1 MAGDYETLPS
11 CQYCPPASPAE
22 DGEQKLACCDAACI
36 EVAAQRE
43 CDAESFANSFESLE
57 EKPAKEPSSCGGG
70 CCSGNNSASN
80 NNKKAARLERLKA
93 ARERYA
99 ATLEAVGC
107 ICRALLA
114 RNLETCCSPQ
124 TKRTLRSATPRT
136 SSSSSSLRV
145 TAPSG
150 CCSPKEPGSC
160 NKRKTKIYTSG
171 KNTDIGGGS
180 KLAQGRED
188 CCEKVSSS
196 SLSKIG
202 CCDNLE
208 PPKLAV
214 EKTALVK
221 TGCCSGPSQS
231 SESTTTDICG
241 GNAQATDT
249 CGSLNAPTSSK
260 GGCCSDKSKDDLQVS
275 PEIPGSFANTDSREK
290 SCCNKTIDT
299 PIVKAGCTKSCCTQ
313 KPGIPSQKKGC
324 AKSCCD
330 AKPFPA
336 ATKEGCC
343 SGKSIPNAMKNK
355 SSCSK
360 EGNICGT
367 DKPSC
372 GMKSNGDEKADI
384 AILVVGDETSE
395 ASFLDDCCKKVK
407 ATDEV
412 QVVQGAP
419 GAGDIDIEK
428 AGLSTEHVT
437 LGIEGMTCVGCENK
451 LFRSLNTIAGITNL
465 QTSLVMARAE
475 FDLIANASID
485 DIIRELAKTTGFA
498 CQRLSTKGQTLDIL
512 VHGDARDFV
521 NRKLPHGVEG
531 MTAVDK
537 NTVRVAYDAKL
548 VGARDLV
555 EKGFDGDIS
564 LAPAR
569 PYAELESGSK
579 HVRETAFMTAFST
592 ILTIPVLVLAWAPL
606 KPREILYGSISLALA
621 TIVQFVVAGPF
632 YPSAF
637 KALLFTRVIEMD
649 LLIVLSTSTAY
660 IFSVVAFGYQVRGQ
674 PLSTGEFFE
683 TSTLLVTLIMVG
695 RLVSAF
701 ARHKAVES
709 ISIRSL
715 QSGTALLVDD
725 EYPGGLE
732 IDARLLQ
739 YGDVFKVLP
748 DARIATDG
756 TVISGA
762 SEVDESHI
770 TGEVV
775 PVEKSTGSNIIAG
788 CLNGSGTLI
797 VRLRR
802 LPGENT
808 ISEIATM
815 VDEAKFSKPKIQELA
830 DRVASYF
837 VPVVVVLTLITF
849 AIWVA
854 IGKAVRNQSG
864 GTAVV
869 QAITYAISVLIVSCP
884 CAIGL
889 AVPMVVVIAGG
900 VGARFGVV
908 FKSAETIEIARKVSH
923 VVFDKTGTLTMG
935 ELSVVAEEYLV
946 EPGNVSAAA
955 LVLGLTINSKHPV
968 SAAVAAHLMAQ
979 GFEPAVVDEVRS
991 VTGSGMEGIWKKS
1004 HLRVKGGNSRWLAV
1018 QDNQY
1023 VSTLLSQGRTV
1034 FCVVLGQELIA
1045 IYGLHDSLR
1054 PDAKSTID
1062 ELQIRGIAV
1071 SIVSGDDDG
1080 AVQRIGSELQI
1091 DPSRVKSRCSPG
1103 DKQKYIK
1110 NLMDGNKDTILFC
1123 GDGTNDAVA
1132 LAQASIGLHM
1142 NSGTDVAQSA
1152 ADAVLVR
1159 PALDGVLVLID
1170 LSRAAFRRIIF
1181 NFTWSFIYNTIAVL
1195 LAAGAFVNARIPPEY
1210 AGLGEI
1216 VSVLP
1221 VILIALQ
1228 LRWFKRN

>member
-1 MAGDYETLPS
+1 MEDEYKALPS
-11 CQYCPPASPAE
+11 CQYCPPSAQAE
-22 DGEQKLACCDAACI
+22 DGKQKLACCDTACI
-36 EVAAQRE
+36 EVAAQRD
-43 CDAESFANSFESLE
+43 CDAESFTSSDSAG
-57 EKPAKEPSSCGGG
+57 KEADITKTSSCAGG
-70 CCSGNNSASN
+70 CCSAKASTSN
-80 NNKKAARLERLKA
+80 DKKVARTERLKA

-124 TKRTLRSATPRT
+124 TKRSLRSAAPRT
-136 SSSSSSLRV
+136 STSSSSLRAS
-145 TAPSG
+145 TSG
-150 CCSPKEPGSC
+150 YCSTKEAGPC
-160 NKRKTKIYTSG
+160 NKRKEKADTCQKNAETGAGWGAAEDKTDNSKALPVACSTMTS
-171 KNTDIGGGS
+171 
-180 KLAQGRED
+180 
-188 CCEKVSSS
+188 
-196 SLSKIG
+196 
-202 CCDNLE
+202 CCDDFRS
-208 PPKLAV
+208 
-214 EKTALVK
+214 EKSVVRELSSPAK
-221 TGCCSGPSQS
+221 TGCCSGPSDGPENPVTMTCGERPS
-231 SESTTTDICG
+231 ALDASTNSTTTTGECCA
-241 GNAQATDT
+241 GNKPADDPPTVEH
-249 CGSLNAPTSSK
+249 APPAVEK
-260 GGCCSDKSKDDLQVS
+260 DCS
-275 PEIPGSFANTDSREK
+275 GT
-290 SCCNKTIDT
+290 SCC
-299 PIVKAGCTKSCCTQ
+299 A
-313 KPGIPSQKKGC
+313 KKKEAPVVTTGC
-324 AKSCCD
+324 AKSCCSKKPD
-330 AKPFPA
+330 VPPPKKQCAKACCDEKTIAAPVEQGCHGKSSGAKPDA
-336 ATKEGCC
+336 SEKSICASKSCC
-343 SGKSIPNAMKNK
+343 SK
-355 SSCSK
+355 
-360 EGNICGT
+360 T
-367 DKPSC
+367 
-372 GMKSNGDEKADI
+372 ADVTI
-384 AILVVGDETSE
+384 DAITCESPEEE
-395 ASFLDDCCKKVK
+395 ASDDCCE
-407 ATDEV
+407 TDEIKNEKIAIRN
-412 QVVQGAP
+412 AP
-419 GAGDIDIEK
+419 ATSDIDIEK
-428 AGLSTEHVT
+428 AGLLTEHIT
-437 LGIEGMTCVGCENK
+437 LSIEGMTCVGCENK
-451 LFRSLNTIAGITNL
+451 LFRSLNTIPGIINL

-475 FDLIANASID
+475 FDLDTKASVD
-485 DIIRELAKTTGFA
+485 ELIKEVAKTTGFA
-498 CQRLSTKGQTLDIL
+498 CQRLSTQGQTLDIL
-512 VHGDARDFV
+512 VPGDAREFV
-521 NRKLPHGVEG
+521 NQKLPYGVEE
-531 MTAVDK
+531 MTALDK
-537 NTVRVAYDAKL
+537 NTVRVAYDAKSI
-548 VGARDLV
+548 GARDLL
-555 EKGFDGDIS
+555 ERGFNSDIS
-564 LAPAR
+564 LAPSR

-579 HVRETAFMTAFST
+579 HVRETVFMTAFSA

-621 TIVQFVVAGPF
+621 TVVQFVVAGPF

-660 IFSVVAFGYQVRGQ
+660 IFSVVAFGYQVRGH

-715 QSGTALLVDD
+715 QSGVAFLVD
-725 EYPGGLE
+725 ETHPGGLG

-739 YGDVFKVLP
+739 YGDIFKVSP
-748 DARIATDG
+748 DSLIATDG
-756 TVISGA
+756 TVVSGE
-762 SEVDESHI
+762 SEVDESHV
-770 TGEVV
+770 TGEAV
-775 PVEKSTGSNIIAG
+775 PVDKSVGSNVIAG
-788 CLNGSGTLI
+788 SLNGSGTLT

-837 VPVVVVLTLITF
+837 VPVVIVLTLITF

-854 IGKAVRNQSG
+854 IGKAVRIQSG

-900 VGARFGVV
+900 VGARFGVI

-935 ELSVVAEEYLV
+935 QLSVSSENYLAESS
-946 EPGNVSAAA
+946 SATS
-955 LVLGLTINSKHPV
+955 LVLGLTLNSKHPV
-968 SAAVAAHLMAQ
+968 SAAVAGHLMAQ
-979 GFEPAVVDEVRS
+979 GVQPAPMEQVKS
-991 VTGSGMEGIWKKS
+991 VTGSGMEGKLSPGNVRI
-1004 HLRVKGGNSRWLAV
+1004 RGGNSRWLAV
-1018 QDNQY
+1018 QDNPE
-1023 VSTLLSQGRTV
+1023 VSALLSEGRTV
-1034 FCVVLGQELIA
+1034 FCITLGEDLIA
-1045 IYGLHDSLR
+1045 IYGLDDSLR
-1054 PDAKSTID
+1054 SDAKATVD
-1062 ELQIRGIAV
+1062 ELQTRGIAV

-1080 AVQRIGSELQI
+1080 AVQRIGNELGLQ
-1091 DPSRVKSRCSPG
+1091 PSRIKSRCSPS
-1103 DKQKYIK
+1103 DKQNYIK
-1110 NLMDGNKDTILFC
+1110 NLMDGNKDVILFC

-1170 LSRAAFRRIIF
+1170 LSRAAFRRIVF

>member
-1 MAGDYETLPS
+1 LTWTPTDVRNI
-11 CQYCPPASPAE
+11 
-22 DGEQKLACCDAACI
+22 AACI

-43 CDAESFANSFESLE
+43 CDAESYT
-57 EKPAKEPSSCGGG
+57 SSITTDKQAEVTGMSTCGVPVERCFQVAETSNCAGG
-70 CCSGNNSASN
+70 CSSEKTSTA
-80 NNKKAARLERLKA
+80 NNKKAAARTEKLKA

-124 TKRTLRSATPRT
+124 TKRSLRSATPRT
-136 SSSSSSLRV
+136 STSSSSLRAS
-145 TAPSG
+145 TSG
-150 CCSPKEPGSC
+150 CCSAKEASAC
-160 NKRKTKIYTSG
+160 SKRKMKADTHG
-171 KNTDIGGGS
+171 KNAGIGGGS
-180 KLAQGRED
+180 GSVGDKID
-188 CCEKVSSS
+188 N
-196 SLSKIG
+196 SKILATSCSKETG
-202 CCDNLE
+202 CCDN
-208 PPKLAV
+208 PKLGKSIVKETSIPA
-214 EKTALVK
+214 K
-221 TGCCSGPSQS
+221 TGYCPSLSQTPKDNVKKTCGDS
-231 SESTTTDICG
+231 ASTTDECGIRSSSPSANAGCCG
-241 GNAQATDT
+241 GKKPDNLLASLGQGLPAT
-249 CGSLNAPTSSK
+249 G
-260 GGCCSDKSKDDLQVS
+260 KDC
-275 PEIPGSFANTDSREK
+275 A
-290 SCCNKTIDT
+290 
-299 PIVKAGCTKSCCTQ
+299 TKSCC
-313 KPGIPSQKKGC
+313 SKKNDVPVVKVGC
-324 AKSCCD
+324 AKSCCSKKPD
-330 AKPFPA
+330 APIQKGKCAKACCSEKTIPATVDQGCRGNKSEAKSACVEADDSCGAKKPDA
-336 ATKEGCC
+336 SEESSCATKSCC
-343 SGKSIPNAMKNK
+343 SKTADVTLDAVTCE
-355 SSCSK
+355 SS
-360 EGNICGT
+360 E
-367 DKPSC
+367 
-372 GMKSNGDEKADI
+372 E
-384 AILVVGDETSE
+384 E
-395 ASFLDDCCKKVK
+395 ASDDCCDTEKIKNEK
-407 ATDEV
+407 SIIHN
-412 QVVQGAP
+412 AP
-419 GAGDIDIEK
+419 VTSNIDIEK
-428 AGLSTEHVT
+428 AGLITEHVT
-437 LGIEGMTCVGCENK
+437 LSIEGMTCVGCENK
-451 LFRSLNTIAGITNL
+451 LFRSLNIMPGIRNL

-475 FDLIANASID
+475 FDLDTEASVD
-485 DIIRELAKTTGFA
+485 ELIKEVAKTTGFA
-498 CQRLSTKGQTLDIL
+498 CQRLSTQGQTLDIL
-512 VHGDARDFV
+512 VPGDARDFV
-521 NRKLPHGVEG
+521 NQKLPYGVEE
-531 MTAVDK
+531 MTALDK
-537 NTVRVAYDAKL
+537 CTVRVAYDAKL
-548 VGARDLV
+548 IGARDLL
-555 EKGFDGDIS
+555 EKGFDRGIS

-606 KPREILYGSISLALA
+606 KPRETLYGSISLALA

-660 IFSVVAFGYQVRGQ
+660 IFSVVAFGYQVRGR

-715 QSGTALLVDD
+715 QSGAALLVD
-725 EYPGGLE
+725 EKYPGGLG

-739 YGDVFKVLP
+739 YGDIFKVLP
-748 DARIATDG
+748 DSLIATDG
-756 TVISGA
+756 TVVSGE

-770 TGEVV
+770 TGEAV
-775 PVEKSTGSNIIAG
+775 PVEKSAGSNVIAG
-788 CLNGSGTLI
+788 SLNGSGTLTA
-797 VRLRR
+797 RLRR

-815 VDEAKFSKPKIQELA
+815 VDAAKFSKPKIQELA

-837 VPVVVVLTLITF
+837 VPVVIALTLITF

-854 IGKAVRNQSG
+854 IGKAIRNQSG

-900 VGARFGVV
+900 VGARFGVI

-935 ELSVVAEEYLV
+935 QLSVASEDYLAE
-946 EPGNVSAAA
+946 SSSTAS

-968 SAAVAAHLMAQ
+968 SAAVAGHLLTQ
-979 GFEPAVVDEVRS
+979 RVEPAAVEEVRS
-991 VTGSGMEGIWKKS
+991 VTGSGMEGKLS
-1004 HLRVKGGNSRWLAV
+1004 ASSVRLRGGNSRWLTV
-1018 QDNQY
+1018 QDNPE
-1023 VSTLLSQGRTV
+1023 VAALLSQGRTV
-1034 FCVVLGQELIA
+1034 FCVGLGEDLIA
-1045 IYGLHDSLR
+1045 IYGLDDSLR
-1054 PDAKSTID
+1054 PDAKSTVD
-1062 ELQIRGIAV
+1062 ELQTRGIAV

-1080 AVQRIGSELQI
+1080 AVQRIGNELGI
-1091 DPSRVKSRCSPG
+1091 TPARIKSRCSPG
-1103 DKQKYIK
+1103 DKQKYIR
-1110 NLMDGNKDTILFC
+1110 NLMDGNKDVILFC

-1228 LRWFKRN
+1228 LRWFKRD

>member
-1 MAGDYETLPS
+1 M
-11 CQYCPPASPAE
+11 
-22 DGEQKLACCDAACI
+22 
-36 EVAAQRE
+36 
-43 CDAESFANSFESLE
+43 
-57 EKPAKEPSSCGGG
+57 
-70 CCSGNNSASN
+70 
-80 NNKKAARLERLKA
+80 
-93 ARERYA
+93 
-99 ATLEAVGC
+99 
-107 ICRALLA
+107 
-114 RNLETCCSPQ
+114 
-124 TKRTLRSATPRT
+124 KR
-136 SSSSSSLRV
+136 
-145 TAPSG
+145 
-150 CCSPKEPGSC
+150 
-160 NKRKTKIYTSG
+160 
-171 KNTDIGGGS
+171 
-180 KLAQGRED
+180 
-188 CCEKVSSS
+188 
-196 SLSKIG
+196 
-202 CCDNLE
+202 
-208 PPKLAV
+208 
-214 EKTALVK
+214 
-221 TGCCSGPSQS
+221 
-231 SESTTTDICG
+231 
-241 GNAQATDT
+241 
-249 CGSLNAPTSSK
+249 
-260 GGCCSDKSKDDLQVS
+260 
-275 PEIPGSFANTDSREK
+275 
-290 SCCNKTIDT
+290 
-299 PIVKAGCTKSCCTQ
+299 
-313 KPGIPSQKKGC
+313 
-324 AKSCCD
+324 
-330 AKPFPA
+330 
-336 ATKEGCC
+336 
-343 SGKSIPNAMKNK
+343 
-355 SSCSK
+355 
-360 EGNICGT
+360 
-367 DKPSC
+367 PSC
-372 GMKSNGDEKADI
+372 GTGSCCVEKPDI
-384 AILVVGDETSE
+384 AFDVITCESPETS
-395 ASFLDDCCKKVK
+395 SLDDCCKKVNR
-407 ATDEV
+407 TEELSVV
-412 QVVQGAP
+412 QVAP
-419 GAGDIDIEK
+419 SAKDIDIER
-428 AGLSTEHVT
+428 AGLNTEHVT

-451 LFRSLNTIAGITNL
+451 LFRSLNTIIGITNL

-475 FDLIANASID
+475 FDLDANASVD
-485 DIIRELAKTTGFA
+485 DVIRELAKTTGFT

-521 NRKLPHGVEG
+521 NQKLPYGVEG

-537 NTVRVAYDAKL
+537 VTVCVAYDAKL
-548 VGARDLV
+548 IGARDLL
-555 EKGFDGDIS
+555 ERGFDENIS

-579 HVRETAFMTAFST
+579 HVRETAFMTAFSA

-660 IFSVVAFGYQVRGQ
+660 IFSVVAFGYQVRGK

-683 TSTLLVTLIMVG
+683 TSTLLVTLIMLG

-701 ARHKAVES
+701 ARHKAVQS
-709 ISIRSL
+709 ISVRSL
-715 QSGTALLVDD
+715 QSGTALLIDD
-725 EYPGGLE
+725 EYPGGVE
-732 IDARLLQ
+732 VDARLLQ

-756 TVISGA
+756 TVISGE

-770 TGEVV
+770 TGEAV
-775 PVEKSTGSNIIAG
+775 PVEKSAGSNIIAG
-788 CLNGSGTLI
+788 CLNGSGTLT

-854 IGKAVRNQSG
+854 IGRAVRNQTG

-923 VVFDKTGTLTMG
+923 VIFDKTGTLTMG
-935 ELSVVAEEYLV
+935 ELSVAAEEYLT
-946 EPGNVSAAA
+946 EPGNSSAAA

-979 GFEPAVVDEVRS
+979 GIEPAVVDEVRS
-991 VTGSGMEGIWKKS
+991 VTGSGMEGVWGKGN
-1004 HLRVKGGNSRWLAV
+1004 LRLRGGNSRWLAV
-1018 QDNQY
+1018 QDNPK
-1023 VSTLLSQGRTV
+1023 VSILLLQGRTV
-1034 FCVVLGQELIA
+1034 FCVTLGQDLIA
-1045 IYGLHDSLR
+1045 VYGLHDSLR
-1054 PDAKSTID
+1054 SDAKATVD
-1062 ELQIRGIAV
+1062 ELQTRGIAV
-1071 SIVSGDDDG
+1071 SIVSGDDEG
-1080 AVQRIGSELQI
+1080 AVQRIGSELGI
-1091 DPSRVKSRCSPG
+1091 NPSRVKSRCSPG

-1110 NLMDGNKDTILFC
+1110 NLMEGNKDTILFC

-1170 LSRAAFRRIIF
+1170 LSRAAFRRIVF
-1181 NFTWSFIYNTIAVL
+1181 NFTWSFVYNTIAVL

>member
-1 MAGDYETLPS
+1 VTLRAT
-11 CQYCPPASPAE
+11 PAAS
-22 DGEQKLACCDAACI
+22 
-36 EVAAQRE
+36 R
-43 CDAESFANSFESLE
+43 
-57 EKPAKEPSSCGGG
+57 PAKGQKSTVRLLYLSHLSSAYIATGQEESSCASG
-70 CCSGNNSASN
+70 CCSGKVSTAD
-80 NNKKAARLERLKA
+80 NKKAARVEKLKA

-124 TKRTLRSATPRT
+124 TKRSLRSATPRAST
-136 SSSSSSLRV
+136 SSTSLRSL
-145 TAPSG
+145 TSG
-150 CCSPKEPGSC
+150 CCSAKDLGSC
-160 NKRKTKIYTSG
+160 SKRKKKANTCG
-171 KNTDIGGGS
+171 KNTVTREGSGSAGDNVDGS
-180 KLAQGRED
+180 KATPKS
-188 CCEKVSSS
+188 CTISA
-196 SLSKIG
+196 G
-202 CCDNLE
+202 CCDE
-208 PPKLAV
+208 PRSENPVVKDKAV
-214 EKTALVK
+214 PPK
-221 TGCCSGPSQS
+221 TGCCSGPPQTREDNVKKTCS
-231 SESTTTDICG
+231 SNTS
-241 GNAQATDT
+241 ATKK
-249 CGSLNAPTSSK
+249 CALVSS
-260 GGCCSDKSKDDLQVS
+260 SSA
-275 PEIPGSFANTDSREK
+275 E
-290 SCCNKTIDT
+290 
-299 PIVKAGCTKSCCTQ
+299 KAGCCGDNKPENLPTSVGQNLPAAGKDCATKSCCA
-313 KPGIPSQKKGC
+313 KKKGNPTVQIESN
-324 AKSCCD
+324 KSCCSKKPGAVESSVKQC
-330 AKPFPA
+330 AKGCCTKKAAPA
-336 ATKEGCC
+336 PVKQGCC
-343 SGKSIPNAMKNK
+343 SNK
-355 SSCSK
+355 SGVKSNCVEAEDPCGAAKSDAPEAFPCVTKSCCSK
-360 EGNICGT
+360 TANVTIDAVTC
-367 DKPSC
+367 
-372 GMKSNGDEKADI
+372 KS
-384 AILVVGDETSE
+384 SE
-395 ASFLDDCCKKVK
+395 EQSFDDCCETGDINGENSIIHK
-407 ATDEV
+407 APVTSS
-412 QVVQGAP
+412 
-419 GAGDIDIEK
+419 IDIEK
-428 AGLSTEHVT
+428 AGLLTEHVT
-437 LGIEGMTCVGCENK
+437 LSIEGMTCVGCENK
-451 LFRSLNTIAGITNL
+451 LFRSLNIMPGITNL

-475 FDLIANASID
+475 FDLDAKASVD
-485 DIIRELAKTTGFA
+485 ELIKEVAKTTGFA
-498 CQRLSTKGQTLDIL
+498 CQRLSTQGQTIDI
-512 VHGDARDFV
+512 VVRGDARDFV
-521 NRKLPHGVEG
+521 KQKLPFGVEE
-531 MTAVDK
+531 MTALDK
-537 NTVRVAYDAKL
+537 TTVRVAYDAKL
-548 VGARDLV
+548 IGARDLL
-555 EKGFDGDIS
+555 ERGFDRDIS
-564 LAPAR
+564 VAPAR

-579 HVRETAFMTAFST
+579 HVRETAVMTAFSAA
-592 ILTIPVLVLAWAPL
+592 LTIPVLVLAWAPL
-606 KPREILYGSISLALA
+606 KPRELLYGSISLALA

-715 QSGTALLVDD
+715 QSGVALLVDD
-725 EYPGGLE
+725 NYPSGLE

-748 DARIATDG
+748 DSLITTDG
-756 TVISGA
+756 TVVSGE

-770 TGEVV
+770 TGEAV
-775 PVEKSTGSNIIAG
+775 PVDKSAGSSVIAG
-788 CLNGSGTLI
+788 SLNGSGILT
-797 VRLRR
+797 VRVRR

-815 VDEAKFSKPKIQELA
+815 VDAAKFSKPKIQELA

-837 VPVVVVLTLITF
+837 VPVVIVLTLITF
-849 AIWVA
+849 AIWIA
-854 IGKAVRNQSG
+854 IGKAVRSQSG

-900 VGARFGVV
+900 VGARFGVI

-923 VVFDKTGTLTMG
+923 VVFDKTGTLTLG
-935 ELSVVAEEYLV
+935 QLSVASEEYLAD
-946 EPGNVSAAA
+946 NASAAS

-968 SAAVAAHLMAQ
+968 SAAVAGHLLAQ
-979 GFEPAVVDEVRS
+979 GVEPAAVEEVRS
-991 VTGSGMEGIWKKS
+991 VTGSGMEGKLSAGNIR
-1004 HLRVKGGNSRWLAV
+1004 LRGGNSRWLAA
-1018 QDNQY
+1018 QDKLE
-1023 VSTLLSQGRTV
+1023 VSALLSQGRTV
-1034 FCVVLGQELIA
+1034 FCVSLGEDIIA
-1045 IYGLHDSLR
+1045 IYALDDSLR
-1054 PDAKSTID
+1054 PDAKSTVN
-1062 ELQIRGIAV
+1062 ELQTRGIAV
-1071 SIVSGDDDG
+1071 SVVSGDDDG
-1080 AVQRIGSELQI
+1080 AVQRIGAELGI
-1091 DPSRVKSRCSPG
+1091 MPSRMKSRCSPG

-1110 NLMDGNKDTILFC
+1110 NLMDGNKDVILFC

-1170 LSRAAFRRIIF
+1170 LSRAAFRRIVF
-1181 NFTWSFIYNTIAVL
+1181 NFAWSFIYNTIAVL

>member
-1 MAGDYETLPS
+1 MSTS
-11 CQYCPPASPAE
+11 
-22 DGEQKLACCDAACI
+22 
-36 EVAAQRE
+36 
-43 CDAESFANSFESLE
+43 
-57 EKPAKEPSSCGGG
+57 
-70 CCSGNNSASN
+70 SAS
-80 NNKKAARLERLKA
+80 
-93 ARERYA
+93 
-99 ATLEAVGC
+99 
-107 ICRALLA
+107 IRAS
-114 RNLETCCSPQ
+114 T
-124 TKRTLRSATPRT
+124 
-136 SSSSSSLRV
+136 
-145 TAPSG
+145 SG
-150 CCSPKEPGSC
+150 CCSAKETGTCS
-160 NKRKTKIYTSG
+160 KRKKKADTCG
-171 KNTDIGGGS
+171 NNTIIGGGTGSAGDKNDSS
-180 KLAQGRED
+180 KAPAKSCSID
-188 CCEKVSSS
+188 T
-196 SLSKIG
+196 G
-202 CCDNLE
+202 CCDK
-208 PPKLAV
+208 PWSDTSVVKH
-214 EKTALVK
+214 TALPAK
-221 TGCCSGPSQS
+221 TGCCSGPPR
-231 SESTTTDICG
+231 T
-241 GNAQATDT
+241 
-249 CGSLNAPTSSK
+249 
-260 GGCCSDKSKDDLQVS
+260 SKDNVKKTCSSNRSATKKCALASSSS
-275 PEIPGSFANTDSREK
+275 PR
-290 SCCNKTIDT
+290 
-299 PIVKAGCTKSCCTQ
+299 KAGCCGENKPEDLLISLGQDLPAAGNDCTTKSCCA
-313 KPGIPSQKKGC
+313 KKKENPIVQNEC
-324 AKSCCD
+324 A
-330 AKPFPA
+330 
-336 ATKEGCC
+336 
-343 SGKSIPNAMKNK
+343 K

-360 EGNICGT
+360 KTVPVESSKKQCAKDCCTKKAAPAPVKQGCCGNNSGNKSIFVGAE
-367 DKPSC
+367 DPDGAAKP
-372 GMKSNGDEKADI
+372 D
-384 AILVVGDETSE
+384 TPE
-395 ASFLDDCCKKVK
+395 ASPCATKSCCSKTANVTIDVVTCESSEEQSFDDCCETGDIKGDNLIIHK
-407 ATDEV
+407 APVTSN
-412 QVVQGAP
+412 
-419 GAGDIDIEK
+419 IDIEK
-428 AGLSTEHVT
+428 ADLPVEHIT

-451 LFRSLNTIAGITNL
+451 LFRSLNIMPGITNL
-465 QTSLVMARAE
+465 HTSLVMARAE
-475 FDLIANASID
+475 FDLDAKASVDGLIK
-485 DIIRELAKTTGFA
+485 EVAKTTGFT
-498 CQRLSTKGQTLDIL
+498 CQRISTQGQTIDI
-512 VHGDARDFV
+512 VIQGDARDFV
-521 NRKLPHGVEG
+521 NQKLPFGVEE
-531 MTAVDK
+531 MTALDK
-537 NTVRVAYDAKL
+537 TTVRVAYDAKL
-548 VGARDLV
+548 IGARELL
-555 EKGFDGDIS
+555 ERGFDRDIS

-592 ILTIPVLVLAWAPL
+592 ALTIPVLILAWAPL
-606 KPREILYGSISLALA
+606 KPRELLYGSISLALA

-715 QSGTALLVDD
+715 QSGEALLVD
-725 EYPGGLE
+725 ENNPGGLA

-748 DARIATDG
+748 DSLITTDG
-756 TVISGA
+756 TVVSGE

-770 TGEVV
+770 TGEAV
-775 PVEKSTGSNIIAG
+775 PVDKSAGSSVIAG
-788 CLNGSGTLI
+788 SLNGSGILT

-815 VDEAKFSKPKIQELA
+815 VDAAKFSKPKIQELA

-849 AIWVA
+849 AIWIA
-854 IGKAVRNQSG
+854 IGKAVRDQSG

-900 VGARFGVV
+900 VGARFGVI

-923 VVFDKTGTLTMG
+923 VVFDKTGTLTLG
-935 ELSVVAEEYLV
+935 QLSVVSEEYLA
-946 EPGNVSAAA
+946 EDVSAAS

-968 SAAVAAHLMAQ
+968 SSAVAGHLLAQ
-979 GFEPAVVDEVRS
+979 GVEPVAVEEVRS
-991 VTGSGMEGIWKKS
+991 VTGSGMEGKLSAGNIR
-1004 HLRVKGGNSRWLAV
+1004 LRGGNSRWLAV
-1018 QDNQY
+1018 QDRSE
-1023 VSTLLSQGRTV
+1023 VSALLSQGRTV
-1034 FCVVLGQELIA
+1034 FCVSLGEDLTA
-1045 IYGLHDSLR
+1045 IYGLDDSLR
-1054 PDAKSTID
+1054 PDAKSTVND
-1062 ELQIRGIAV
+1062 LQARGIAV

-1080 AVQRIGSELQI
+1080 AVQRIGTELGI
-1091 DPSRVKSRCSPG
+1091 NPSLVKSRCSPG
-1103 DKQKYIK
+1103 DKQNYIK
-1110 NLMDGNKDTILFC
+1110 NLMDGNKDVILFC

-1170 LSRAAFRRIIF
+1170 LSRGAFRRIVF